1 MMMKKNLHLAIV
13 AISIALICAVLTF
26 FLSDR
31 ILMIV
36 GACLI
41 ISLIISLLLL
51 YIHSSCIEEQF
62 AVMKNQYTSD
72 TGALKARL
80 QKSEELRSRYRE
92 VLTQSEQVNKEKVV
106 ATDVSDQSKY
116 QYYTDFRNNVVVP
129 YLTTL
134 KNVDMPLNA
143 QDKQTIIDATI
154 DLAML
159 AIDVADAGDWSINNR
174 VEQKLNLDVVA
185 QKKTKSEA
193 YNEAIIITDNPAVT
207 PKWIRALSASLKEIV
222 SDSCMIIYSGY
233 KR

>member
-1 MMMKKNLHLAIV
+1 MMKKNLHLVIV
-13 AISIALICAVLTF
+13 TIVIALISAVLTF

-36 GACLI
+36 RSCLI
-41 ISLIISLLLL
+41 ISLTGSLLLL
-51 YIHSSCIEEQF
+51 YIHSSSIEEQF
-62 AVMKNQYTSD
+62 AVLKNKYSAD

-80 QKSEELRSRYRE
+80 EKSEELRSRYRE
-92 VLTQSEQVNKEKVV
+92 VLTQSEQVNKEKDV
-106 ATDVSDQSKY
+106 ASDLADQSKY
-116 QYYTDFRNNVVVP
+116 QHYADFRNNVVVP
-129 YLTTL
+129 YLTNL
-134 KNVDMPLNA
+134 KNVEMPLNA
-143 QDKQTIIDATI
+143 QDKQAIIDATV

-185 QKKTKSEA
+185 QKKTKAEA
-193 YNEAIIITDNPAVT
+193 YDEAIIITDNPAVT
-207 PKWIRALSASLKEIV
+207 PKWIRALSSSVKEVV